1 MNLNNMKEYEY
12 SMVVDSLNKYI
23 DYCENNNYELRDKI
37 FQTRTIYRKNNNTIA
52 RITINK
58 MGNKEQKY
66 LDFKEDKLSVGPLIE
81 RRESGALEF
90 EIIKDA
96 ESILNF
102 LEYKK
107 DITLI
112 RNRLVYYKDDVTFEL
127 DEYIE
132 PNNNFVVSVE
142 GNKEKAD
149 IVWNIISKL

>member
-37 FQTRTIYRKNNNTIA
+37 FQTRIIYRKNNNTIA

-66 LDFKEDKLSVGPLIE
+66 LDFKEDKLSVDPLIE

-90 EIIKDA
+90 KIIKDA

-142 GNKEKAD
+142 GNKEKVD